1 LFGKKYCAIRTK
13 LKTRT
18 HPSLMDNL
26 SFFLIKFALKTFLF
40 ERVKRASLKVLA
52 NEFRKIN

>member
-1 LFGKKYCAIRTK
+1 
-13 LKTRT
+13 
-18 HPSLMDNL
+18 MDNL

-52 NEFRKIN
+52 NEFRKIKLGMGLFFWFVFCQYKK